1 MGLRANLQAP
11 AGKRDREYTEK
22 RRESSEK
29 VPFSAVKFIN
39 TLLVMVPFVFVWF
52 WYYEPA
58 TMTANSK
65 QVSVLAL
72 LLYATTFYLFCKK
85 LDGFR
90 VSIRRIGEMIFS
102 QIIATGVTNVGA
114 VVIIRMISIRFPN
127 LLLGIIC

>member
-1 MGLRANLQAP
+1 MLWDYGQICKRPRAKETENIRKRE
-11 AGKRDREYTEK
+11 GKAMK
-22 RRESSEK
+22 K
-29 VPFSAVKFIN
+29 VPFSAVKLIN
-39 TLLVMVPFVFVWF
+39 TLLVMMPFVFVWF

-90 VSIRRIGEMIFS
+90 VSI
-102 QIIATGVTNVGA
+102 
-114 VVIIRMISIRFPN
+114 
-127 LLLGIIC
+127 